1 MKRLVL
7 LLMFVSSLAFAQ
19 FALVRVDIS
28 NPEVMMQ
35 IMDLGIALDHAT
47 GRSGVYLD
55 FAISENEMNNLIAF
69 GIDFEILIDDL
80 TSHYQNRFSEMDE
93 REFDFGSMGGYYTFS
108 EIENKLDEMHT
119 DYPNLVSQ
127 KISIGI
133 SHEGRDIWAIR
144 ISDNPEIS
152 EGEPQVLYNALHHAR
167 EPQGMMTLFYFAFH
181 LLENY
186 ETDSQIRYLVDN
198 REIWL
203 MPCVNPDGYVYN
215 QTVQPSGGGMHRKNR
230 RPNGCSGYDQ
240 GIDLN
245 RNYGYFWGYDD
256 SGSSPYSCESTYRGT
271 SDFSEP
277 ETAAFRDFVESHDF
291 KLSLNYHTY
300 SNLWIH
306 PFGYSSSAYPP
317 EPDLSIFREFG
328 GKMTEV
334 NGYAMGNAMET
345 VGYLANGTTSDWLY
359 GELGMI
365 TFTPEVGGYS
375 DGFWPSTSRIVP
387 LAEENLSAN
396 IFTAQ
401 VAGGKIELVDF
412 AAGSDVLPGQECSLS
427 IVCKNVGLSSS
438 EEGMSIQFSSES
450 NFISFPDIY
459 PTLPSVQP
467 RDEFVVGGIT
477 AQIASEAPIGFVI
490 PITMSVHL
498 DGEIISED
506 ETSLIIG
513 VQETLFSDS
522 FENGLSNWD
531 FSGWFLTTDSYSGGN
546 AITESPNG
554 DYNDNTTST
563 ITIAE
568 PIDLGESQ
576 SVFLSFAAKW
586 DIESSWDFAQVKIST
601 NGTSW
606 IPVAGMF
613 TTMGSGQGVQPS
625 GEPGYDGNH
634 TNWIVEKIS
643 LEDYTENAYI
653 WVQFSFYSDTYVTGD
668 GWTID
673 EFMIYGF
680 TGQQCVPCDIN
691 EDGIVNI
698 LDVVL
703 VVNFIIGVS
712 EPTDSQACAADFNDD
727 GIINV
732 LDVVSIVNT
741 IFN

>member
-1 MKRLVL
+1 MKRLILSLVFTAS
-7 LLMFVSSLAFAQ
+7 FVFTQ

-28 NPEVMMQ
+28 EPDIMIQ
-35 IMDLGIALDHAT
+35 IMDLGIALDHAI
-47 GRSGVYLD
+47 GRQDVYLD
-55 FAISENEMNNLIAF
+55 FAISENEMNELLAF
-69 GIDFEILIDDL
+69 GIDFEILIGDL
-80 TSHYQNRFSEMDE
+80 TAHYQNRFSEIVD
-93 REFDFGSMGGYYTFS
+93 RDFDFGSMGGYYTFA
-108 EIENKLDEMHT
+108 EIEGKLDEMHA
-119 DYPNLVSQ
+119 DYPNLVSE
-127 KISIGI
+127 KISIGT
-133 SHEGRDIWAIR
+133 SYEGRNIWAVR

-203 MPCVNPDGYVYN
+203 IPCVNPDGYVYN
-215 QTVQPSGGGMHRKNR
+215 QNVEPNGGGMHRKNR

-245 RNYGYFWGYDD
+245 RNYGYYWGYDN
-256 SGSSPYSCESTYRGT
+256 SGSSPYSCETTYRGT
-271 SDFSEP
+271 AAFSEP
-277 ETAAFRDFVESHDF
+277 ETAAFRDFVESNNF

-306 PFGYSSSAYPP
+306 PFGYASSTYPP
-317 EPDLSIFREFG
+317 EPDLSIFRELG
-328 GKMTEV
+328 GKMTET
-334 NGYAMGNAMET
+334 NGYAMGTAMET

-375 DGFWPSTSRIVP
+375 DGFWPPTSRIVP

-412 AAGSDVLPGQECSLS
+412 TAENDVLPGHECSLS
-427 IVCKNVGLSSS
+427 IVCKNVGLSTS

-450 NFISFPDIY
+450 NFISFPDLY
-459 PTLPSVQP
+459 PTLPAVPP

-477 AQIASEAPIGFVI
+477 AQIAETAPIGTVI

-498 DGEIISED
+498 NNEIISED
-506 ETSLIIG
+506 EATLIIG
-513 VQETLFSDS
+513 IKEIVFSDS
-522 FENGLSNWD
+522 FENGLSNWNYN
-531 FSGWFLTTDSYSGGN
+531 GWFLTADSYSGEN

-554 DYNDNTTST
+554 DYNDNSTST

-576 SVFLSFAAKW
+576 SIFLSFAAKW
-586 DIESSWDFAQVKIST
+586 EIESSWDFAQVKIST
-601 NGTSW
+601 NGTNW
-606 IPVAGMF
+606 IPLEGMY
-613 TTMGSGQGVQPS
+613 TTIGSGQGVQPS

-634 TNWIVEKIS
+634 INWIMEKIS
-643 LEDYTENAYI
+643 LVDYAENDYI
-653 WVQFSFYSDTYVTGD
+653 WVQFSFSSDTYVTGD

-673 EFMIYGF
+673 DFMIYGF
-680 TGQQCVPCDIN
+680 TGPQCVPGDIN

-727 GIINV
+727 DVINV

-741 IFN
+741 IFE